1 MSDLPTSSAMEGYP
15 ASLIAINTVFQ
26 ILGDSPVPLAPESHS
41 ENTSLQVDVL
51 PVRGLSGSIAFKM
64 TDSIPK

>member
-1 MSDLPTSSAMEGYP
+1 MEGYP

-26 ILGDSPVPLAPESHS
+26 ILGDSPDSLAPESHS
-41 ENTSLQVDVL
+41 ENIAMKVEVL

-64 TDSIPK
+64 EDSIPN